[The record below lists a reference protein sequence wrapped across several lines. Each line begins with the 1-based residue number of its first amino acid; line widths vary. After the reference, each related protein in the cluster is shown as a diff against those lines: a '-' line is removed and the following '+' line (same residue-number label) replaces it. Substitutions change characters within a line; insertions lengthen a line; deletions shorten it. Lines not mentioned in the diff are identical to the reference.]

1 LIVLAPPITP
11 DSSLEAAVQSVLTQ
25 LMTAPDHSITNG
37 SNQFLEFESPIDYRY
52 QVIADADSDAITNLP
67 VFLVGG
73 TVQPGGERA
82 EAEKISQNLKKWR
95 DTTGSASDS
104 SSLRFLLTIFANT
117 IAAQEDRLP
126 LVQFQQLVIPAKND
140 DAWW

>member
-1 LIVLAPPITP
+1 MVRTHSFW
-11 DSSLEAAVQSVLTQ
+11 SS
-25 LMTAPDHSITNG
+25 
-37 SNQFLEFESPIDYRY
+37 ESPIDYRY
-52 QVIADADSDAITNLP
+52 HVIADADSDAITNLP

-82 EAEKISQNLKKWR
+82 EAEKIQPEPQEIGAM
-95 DTTGSASDS
+95 TTGSASDS